1 MESLVSNNGSV
12 DTQAYAEAYSEAYTE
27 AAPFAYATYNFENTA
42 LELARAQW
50 PNYADQHY
58 LKGCKWSPD
67 GTCLLTVIRGGGMNV
82 FEMPADLYSCE
93 TVLQSRPIVPL
104 NPAVC
109 VPESGLIYDYS
120 WYPGMNSG
128 NPATCW

>member
-1 MESLVSNNGSV
+1 ME
-12 DTQAYAEAYSEAYTE
+12 TEAYMEDSQNQNDVVEGEAYIQ
-27 AAPFAYATYNFENTA
+27 APHVTYANYNFENTA

-50 PNYADQHY
+50 PNYGDQHY

-67 GTCLLTVIRGGGMNV
+67 GTCLLTAVRGGGMNV
-82 FEMPADLYSCE
+82 FELPSDLYSSE
-93 TVLQSRPIVPL
+93 SVLQSRPIVPL
-104 NPAVC
+104 NPAVS
-109 VPESGLIYDYS
+109 VPEGGLIYDYV